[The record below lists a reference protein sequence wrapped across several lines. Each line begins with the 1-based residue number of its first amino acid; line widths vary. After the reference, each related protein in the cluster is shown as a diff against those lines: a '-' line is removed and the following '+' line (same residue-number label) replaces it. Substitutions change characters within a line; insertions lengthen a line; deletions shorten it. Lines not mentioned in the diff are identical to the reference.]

1 MIGRLFVQYDE
12 LEFLVLEENDSK
24 EKVLEKV
31 SLKPELTMTK
41 YHPCLLHSCQGL
53 LLFGDHVFP
62 STYFVFNPLTQDE
75 ITIRHTRCWQHLW
88 FLFVSID

>member
-24 EKVLEKV
+24 EKVLKKV
-31 SLKPELTMTK
+31 SLKPELTMKK
-41 YHPCLLHSCQGL
+41 YYPRLLHSCQGL

-62 STYFVFNPLTQDE
+62 STYFVLTP
-75 ITIRHTRCWQHLW
+75 
-88 FLFVSID
+88 